1 MKSKW
6 NLLKIKQETDLKIA
20 AEKKIEELNQELNVF
35 KTNETAKIKEET
47 QIEKLSETQLMEQQ
61 ATLILLKHGN
71 EGKEKRIEILENKIS
86 NLQSEFNESTSKL
99 NTVYKER
106 DFLNTEV
113 EKQKL
118 EINELQTTLDREFMR
133 VAEFQMKLNDFESFK
148 TQLSM

>member
-1 MKSKW
+1 
-6 NLLKIKQETDLKIA
+6 
-20 AEKKIEELNQELNVF
+20 
-35 KTNETAKIKEET
+35 
-47 QIEKLSETQLMEQQ
+47 MEQQ

-71 EGKEKRIEILENKIS
+71 EGKEKRIEILENKIA
-86 NLQSEFNESTSKL
+86 NLQSEFNESTFKL

-106 DFLNTEV
+106 DFLNSEV

-133 VAEFQMKLNDFESFK
+133 VAEFQTKLNDFESFK